1 MKKTTLVAALIATA
15 FALPSDVQAEGPL
28 MIRLRALDMLV
39 DNGNSN
45 TSVVPALG
53 RLEAEDKWFP
63 EIDFTYFFT
72 KNIAAELILTY
83 PQKHDLEF
91 AGTNIGS
98 IKHLPPTLTLQY
110 HFLPDGVFRPYAGV
124 GVNYTRFMG
133 VKINARPALAALG
146 VNGGAGVDAPID
158 VDRSSWGLAAQVG
171 IDFKVAPN
179 WFVNLD
185 AKYVQI
191 EAENVRIKGGPLR
204 GTKVTDLDIDPWLL
218 SVGIGYRF

>member
-1 MKKTTLVAALIATA
+1 MKKSCLLAALIATA
-15 FALPSDVQAEGPL
+15 FAAPVSAQAEGPW

-53 RLEAEDKWFP
+53 KLEAEDKWFP

-98 IKHLPPTLTLQY
+98 IKHLPPTLTVQY
-110 HFLPDGVFRPYAGV
+110 HFLPDGVYRPYVGV
-124 GVNYTRFMG
+124 GINYTRFSG
-133 VKINARPALAALG
+133 VKINAAPALG
-146 VNGGAGVDAPID
+146 GVDAPID
-158 VDRSSWGLAAQVG
+158 VDRSSWGLAGQVG

-191 EAENVRIKGGPLR
+191 EAENVRITGGALA